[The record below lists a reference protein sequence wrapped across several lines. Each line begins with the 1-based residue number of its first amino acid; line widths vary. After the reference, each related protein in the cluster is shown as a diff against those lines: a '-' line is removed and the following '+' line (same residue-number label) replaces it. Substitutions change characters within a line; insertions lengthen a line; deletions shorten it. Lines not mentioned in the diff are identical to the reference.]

1 MNRKLLALLA
11 CVALLVGSPT
21 PSFASGSLA
30 SSPNAS
36 TLPQLTLPDISGKL
50 VNLKTLEGK
59 LLVINI
65 WANWCPVCHHEAPGF
80 VQLNN
85 RLGDRVRFVGIA
97 LDNRASAEAFIHEE
111 HINYLTLLA
120 GQHPGKLLAV
130 VGDPRE
136 MLPFTL
142 IVSSKGEIIERHLGY
157 YPAAQLKKMITRA
170 LRSGR

>member
-1 MNRKLLALLA
+1 MNRNLLAFLTSTLLLA
-11 CVALLVGSPT
+11 GSIT
-21 PSFASGSLA
+21 SCFANGLSSAPSSSSSL
-30 SSPNAS
+30 S
-36 TLPQLTLPDISGKL
+36 QLTLPNISGRL
-50 VNLKTLEGK
+50 INLKTLEGK

-80 VQLNN
+80 VRLHN
-85 RLGDRVRFVGIA
+85 RLGARVRFVGIA

-157 YPAAQLKKMITRA
+157 YPAAQLKKTITLV